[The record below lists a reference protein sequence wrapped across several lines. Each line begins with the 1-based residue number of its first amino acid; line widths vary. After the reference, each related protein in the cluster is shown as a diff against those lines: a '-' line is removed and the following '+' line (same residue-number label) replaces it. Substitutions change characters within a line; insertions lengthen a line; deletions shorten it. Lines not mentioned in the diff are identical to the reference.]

1 MKSSNHNIII
11 VSALSLLGAIPVMA
25 QEPFQDLDFESATVA
40 PAPPYQ
46 FPGLVPV
53 GAALP
58 GWTAYLG
65 STQQSQVL
73 YNATTLGEA
82 SISLLGPNWTSFMGL
97 GPYIIDGNFS
107 AVLQAG
113 LDPATQTYSENVS
126 IE

>member
-1 MKSSNHNIII
+1 MKTSSHNLII
-11 VSALSLLGAIPVMA
+11 VWGVSLLSGLMPVMA

-65 STQQSQVL
+65 ATQQSQVL
-73 YNATTLGEA
+73 YNSTTLGEA
-82 SISLLGPNWTSFMGL
+82 SISLLGPNWTSFAGL
-97 GPYIIDGNFS
+97 GPDIIDGKFS

-113 LDPATQTYSENVS
+113 LDPATETY
-126 IE
+126 